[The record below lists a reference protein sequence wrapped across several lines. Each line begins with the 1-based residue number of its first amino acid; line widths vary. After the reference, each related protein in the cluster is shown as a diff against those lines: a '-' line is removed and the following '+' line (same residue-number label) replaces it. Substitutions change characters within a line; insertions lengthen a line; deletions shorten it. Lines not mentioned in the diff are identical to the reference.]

1 MSCTTCTNGSSPK
14 GCKNNG
20 SCGVEGCGK
29 LTVFDWLSDIQLPS
43 SQERYDIVEVHFK
56 NDRKG
61 YYKNENNIPLQIGDI
76 VVVNAESGI
85 DVGRVSLTG
94 ELVKTQQKIK
104 KVRSNSILPLY
115 RKATQEDIDK
125 WVESRNKEESTKI
138 EARKIAN
145 RLRLSMKISDVEYQ
159 ADGSKVT
166 FYYTSES
173 RVDFRQLIR
182 EYATAFRTK
191 IDMRQI
197 GYRQETAK
205 VGGIGSCGRELCC
218 SSWLT
223 DFRSVST
230 SAARY
235 QQLSIN
241 PQKLAGQ
248 CGKLKCCLN
257 YELDSYLDALNDFP
271 SQNTSLKTEKG
282 KANCVKID
290 VFRKQM
296 FFMYED
302 NPYQWFEFST
312 EEVKEMIAKNK
323 KGQTL
328 PPLEDLKED
337 HEKVSADII
346 EENSLDRFERKK
358 RRNNRSKNAHR
369 SRKKNSPKPSNNKAK
384 SPNASKGR
392 SKPQKSSNHK
402 KNQASN
408 SKNKN

>member
-1 MSCTTCTNGSSPK
+1 MSCTNCSTGSKPN

-20 SCGVEGCGK
+20 ACGDEGCGK
-29 LTVFDWLSDIQLPS
+29 LTVFDWLADVSLPS
-43 SQERYDIVEVHFK
+43 SQSPYDIVEVQFK
-56 NDRKG
+56 NDRKA
-61 YYKNENNIPLQIGDI
+61 YYKNENQIPLHIGDI
-76 VVVNAESGI
+76 VCVNGEPGT
-85 DVGRVSLTG
+85 DVGRVTLTG

-104 KVRSNSILPLY
+104 NIKPDSIHKLF
-115 RKATQEDIDK
+115 RKAEQADIDK
-125 WVESRNKEESTKI
+125 WKENRNKEEDTKI

-145 RLRLSMKISDVEYQ
+145 RLKLSMKISDVEYQ

-166 FYYTSES
+166 FYYTSEG

-182 EYATAFRTK
+182 EYASAFRTK

-223 DFRSVST
+223 DFRTVST

-257 YELDSYLDALNDFP
+257 YELDSYMDALNDFP
-271 SQNTSLKTEKG
+271 SHNTTLLTEKG
-282 KANCVKID
+282 KAHCVKID
-290 VFRKQM
+290 VFRSKM
-296 FFMYED
+296 FFLYQD

-312 EEVKEMIAKNK
+312 NQIKELIQLNK
-323 KGQTL
+323 EGKKT
-328 PPLEDLKED
+328 PPLEDLQEEVQ
-337 HEKVSADII
+337 EKSSSDII
-346 EENSLDRFERKK
+346 EGNRLDRFERKRK
-358 RRNNRSKNAHR
+358 SKNR
-369 SRKKNSPKPSNNKAK
+369 GKSRKIKPHQSTSKKTQSQLKKPKEKRKNKPHTQPKAK
-384 SPNASKGR
+384 K
-392 SKPQKSSNHK
+392 
-402 KNQASN
+402 
-408 SKNKN
+408 